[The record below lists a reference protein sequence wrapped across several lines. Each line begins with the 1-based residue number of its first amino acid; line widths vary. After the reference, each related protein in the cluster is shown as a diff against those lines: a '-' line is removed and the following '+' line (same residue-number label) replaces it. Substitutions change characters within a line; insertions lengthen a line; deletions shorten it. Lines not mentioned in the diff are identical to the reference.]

1 MQAAAMALIA
11 LNEDVVDVAT
21 IEKEV
26 EIAKDQLNQEGK
38 PEAMLDNI
46 AKGKLKRFVKD
57 NTLVKP
63 AFVKDGRI
71 SVADHVKRKV
81 L

>member
-11 LNEDVVDVAT
+11 LKEDVVDSAT

-46 AKGKLKRFVKD
+46 AKGKLKCFVKD
-57 NTLVKP
+57 NTLVKQ